1 MHAHPCSKVVIF
13 RELRLLQYSQLFTI
27 TPSGCGNIQRRCTID
42 GDAELFG
49 LVMVLSVVSPLAA
62 YTATDERT
70 TREAERRRG
79 DCLGEA
85 GPCWNACD
93 PDWKARGGT
102 KDAAFSRRRGPFPSP
117 ITLTH
122 LSARAPSL
130 FSPPLQLLPCAPGL
144 EHSFIYLRS
153 FRRRAVRLFSLLDNT
168 HL

>member
-1 MHAHPCSKVVIF
+1 MHAHPCSKSCNFPRVEATSIF
-13 RELRLLQYSQLFTI
+13 SALYYHTIRLWKH
-27 TPSGCGNIQRRCTID
+27 IQRRCTIG

-62 YTATDERT
+62 YTATGGRT
-70 TREAERRRG
+70 TREAERHRG

-122 LSARAPSL
+122 RAHSL
-130 FSPPLQLLPCAPGL
+130 FSPPLQLLPCAPGPDP
-144 EHSFIYLRS
+144 SFIYLRS
-153 FRRRAVRLFSLLDNT
+153 F
-168 HL
+168 